1 MKKPTIIIDFD
12 GVIHSYKS
20 GWQGID
26 VIPDKPVSGIKECIS
41 ELRKNYIVV
50 VFSTRCSEEKG
61 VIAIK
66 KWLNEYGII
75 VDNVV
80 SKKYPAILTIDD
92 RCICFDG
99 NANTL
104 IDKIKNFKA
113 WNKEEFEILKRRRKN
128 IEQLIQEVVYIK
140 LGNKTTIC
148 HIVTHFGFEFIGK
161 AFCAN
166 PDGFK
171 KEIGEKTAY
180 EDGLK
185 QIEEN
190 LLFTEAFNKYASG
203 FERREKQC

>member
-1 MKKPTIIIDFD
+1 MKKPTIIMDFD
-12 GVIHSYKS
+12 GVIHNYKS

-50 VFSTRCSEEKG
+50 VFSTRCSCNAG
-61 VIAIK
+61 IQAIK
-66 KWLNEYGII
+66 AWLKKYEIE
-75 VDNVV
+75 VDKVV
-80 SKKYPAILTIDD
+80 SEKLPSILTIDD

-99 NANTL
+99 NTNAL
-104 IDKIKNFKA
+104 IDKIKSFKV
-113 WNKEEFEILKRRRKN
+113 WNHIENEILQRRRKN
-128 IEQLIQEVVYIK
+128 IETLIKKVRYEK
-140 LGNKTTIC
+140 FGNKTTVC

-166 PDGFK
+166 PNGFE
-171 KEIGEKTAY
+171 KEIGEKTSY

-190 LLFTEAFNKYASG
+190 LLFTEAFNRYASG
-203 FERREKQC
+203 FERKKE